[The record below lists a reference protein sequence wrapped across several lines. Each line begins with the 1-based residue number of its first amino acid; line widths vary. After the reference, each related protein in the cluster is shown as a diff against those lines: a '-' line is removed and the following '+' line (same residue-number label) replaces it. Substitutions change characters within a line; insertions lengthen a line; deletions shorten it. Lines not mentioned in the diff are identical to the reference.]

1 LLKVKKM
8 LMWNI
13 LNRYNFKSEIY
24 RAVDLSSYTS
34 FKIGGKADLF
44 IIPYSWEELIFIIQT
59 LKEHDFPIRIMGQGT
74 NILVPDE
81 GIRGA
86 VIKLN
91 QKLGKI
97 DVIDSEHV
105 EVESGCL
112 ISTLLSFVLEKNMGG
127 LEFMIGIPG
136 TLGGAVMGNAGA
148 FRRSVGEFVEG
159 VYVIDEN
166 LEERFL
172 DKKEL
177 TFNYRS
183 SNIPRNWILK
193 KIILKLERKAK
204 DSALKEIKFFIQERN
219 KKLPKYPSAGSVFK
233 NPKEGPAAY
242 FIDSL
247 GFKGFRIGDAMVS
260 HEHANIIVNLGKARS
275 RDVLDIID
283 IIRSKVKEVYGI
295 DLEPEIIFW

>member
-1 LLKVKKM
+1 MLKVKKM

-13 LNRYNFKSEIY
+13 LNRYNFKSKIY
-24 RAVDLSSYTS
+24 RDVDLSSYTS

-44 IIPYSWEELIFIIQT
+44 IVPYSWEELIFIIQT
-59 LKEHDFPIRIMGQGT
+59 LKEHNFPIRIMGQGT

>member
-1 LLKVKKM
+1 
-8 LMWNI
+8 
-13 LNRYNFKSEIY
+13 
-24 RAVDLSSYTS
+24 
-34 FKIGGKADLF
+34 
-44 IIPYSWEELIFIIQT
+44 
-59 LKEHDFPIRIMGQGT
+59 
-74 NILVPDE
+74 
-81 GIRGA
+81 
-86 VIKLN
+86 
-91 QKLGKI
+91 
-97 DVIDSEHV
+97 VIDSEHV

-204 DSALKEIKFFIQERN
+204 DSA
-219 KKLPKYPSAGSVFK
+219 FK
-233 NPKEGPAAY
+233 
-242 FIDSL
+242 
-247 GFKGFRIGDAMVS
+247 
-260 HEHANIIVNLGKARS
+260 
-275 RDVLDIID
+275 RD
-283 IIRSKVKEVYGI
+283 
-295 DLEPEIIFW
+295 